1 MDTNLNVSRRSHT
14 VAHQAEFK
22 KVKWINK
29 LMNDEV
35 DEWMNDIHEW
45 MNACTCTR
53 KWVNVEKM
61 NTRVNVHGNKK
72 FNETMNEEIV
82 F

>member
-1 MDTNLNVSRRSHT
+1 
-14 VAHQAEFK
+14 
-22 KVKWINK
+22 
-29 LMNDEV
+29 
-35 DEWMNDIHEW
+35 
-45 MNACTCTR
+45 
-53 KWVNVEKM
+53 M